1 MRTEDDALVRLTA
14 TEEYYLRTALDL
26 LIDEK
31 GEGLAE
37 LVDLDPAAPGRDI
50 AIGAITEQIDS
61 VRRLSTRL
69 KNAFAVLII
78 PTPED

>member
-1 MRTEDDALVRLTA
+1 MRTEADALVRLTA

-31 GEGLAE
+31 GEGLGG
-37 LVDLDPAAPGRDI
+37 LVDLDTASPGRDI
-50 AIGAITEQIDS
+50 AIEAITEQIDS
-61 VRRLSTRL
+61 IRRLNARL

-78 PTPED
+78 PTPGD

>member
-1 MRTEDDALVRLTA
+1 MRTEADALVRLTA
-14 TEEYYLRTALDL
+14 TEEHYLRTALDL

-37 LVDLDPAAPGRDI
+37 LVGLDPASTGRDI
-50 AIGAITEQIDS
+50 AIEAITEQIDS
-61 VRRLSTRL
+61 IRRLNARL

>member
-1 MRTEDDALVRLTA
+1 MCTEADALVRLTA

-37 LVDLDPAAPGRDI
+37 LVGLDPASTGRDI
-50 AIGAITEQIDS
+50 AIEAITEQIDS
-61 VRRLSTRL
+61 IRRLNARL

>member
-1 MRTEDDALVRLTA
+1 MRAEADALVRLTA

-37 LVDLDPAAPGRDI
+37 LVGLDTASPGRDI
-50 AIGAITEQIDS
+50 AIEAITEQIDS
-61 VRRLSTRL
+61 IRRLNARL